1 MLSLIEDL
9 PEGVVGVE
17 AQGVVS
23 AGDYEAVLVPALEA
37 AIASSPDGKASVLY
51 IAGHEF
57 PDYTV
62 GALWQDTK
70 FGFGHMRAWKRI
82 AIVSDADWLHKAVHA
97 LAWMIPGEARVFT
110 TEAVQS
116 ARAWVIG

>member
-1 MLSLIEDL
+1 VLSLIEDL
-9 PEGVVGVE
+9 PQGVVGVE

-37 AIASSPDGKASVLY
+37 AIANSPDGKASVLY
-51 IAGHEF
+51 VAGHEF

-70 FGFGHMRAWKRI
+70 FGFGHMRAWRRI
-82 AIVSDADWLHKAVHA
+82 AIVTDADWLHKAVHA
-97 LAWMIPGEARVFT
+97 LAWLIPGEAHVFP
-110 TEAVQS
+110 TEDVHA